1 MTTTAATAGDSAPRE
16 GLSLG
21 EGGDPSAG
29 GRGQRISPACD
40 RGQVS
45 GKSGRDDPGLGRDN
59 GQMTETQ
66 AWVIVV
72 ELGIVALAYLV
83 GLFRGRAV

>member
-1 MTTTAATAGDSAPRE
+1 
-16 GLSLG
+16 
-21 EGGDPSAG
+21 
-29 GRGQRISPACD
+29 
-40 RGQVS
+40 
-45 GKSGRDDPGLGRDN
+45 
-59 GQMTETQ
+59 MTETQ